1 MRRALAILLSLS
13 LASIPSPTIG
23 AQSIA
28 QRIAAAE
35 RPVQIVYPSRSSA
48 CGDGRTYINHVLDDR
63 SSYTSDGG
71 EGWSHGPCVHG
82 PARVVATVMGGE
94 VTRLRAYVGP
104 VPPSTDME
112 TITASAADA
121 AAWLGSL
128 ITRENSRV
136 ASSAI
141 FPLLLADAPDPWPL
155 LLRTARDNERSQT
168 VRRESLFWLGNGA
181 IAHLGLEGS
190 RDDSPDDE
198 MRTQA
203 VFVLSQRPRAESVPA
218 LIDVARTATHAAAK
232 RSAIFWLGQTGDP
245 RAADVFA
252 ELLGLR

>member
-1 MRRALAILLSLS
+1 MRRALAILFASLP
-13 LASIPSPTIG
+13 ASAIG

-28 QRIAAAE
+28 QRVAAAD
-35 RPVQIVYPSRSSA
+35 RPVQIVFPSRPST

-63 SSYTSDGG
+63 SSYTNDGG
-71 EGWSHGPCVHG
+71 EGWSRGPCVHG

-94 VTRLRAYVGP
+94 VTRLRSYVGP
-104 VPPSTDME
+104 VPSSNDVE

-136 ASSAI
+136 AESAI
-141 FPLLLADAPDPWPL
+141 YPLILADAPDPWPL
-155 LLRTARDNERSQT
+155 LLRTARDNERSQN

-181 IAHLGLEGS
+181 VAHLGLDS

-203 VFVLSQRPRAESVPA
+203 VFALSQRPRAESVPA
-218 LIDVARTATHAAAK
+218 LIDVVRTAKHPSAK